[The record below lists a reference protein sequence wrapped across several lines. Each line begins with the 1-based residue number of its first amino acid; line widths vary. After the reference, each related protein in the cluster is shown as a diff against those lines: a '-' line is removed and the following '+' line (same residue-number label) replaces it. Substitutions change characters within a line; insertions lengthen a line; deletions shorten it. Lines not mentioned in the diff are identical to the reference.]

1 MKIIHCILGLHPG
14 SPYEDNLLK
23 TQLLTN
29 RAAAQFHLG
38 NFEDSLTDCQSA
50 LSLKEDHFKAI
61 KRGVLCL
68 FKLRKYKDCVVWA
81 HKALEIDDKDAEIKE
96 TLENAMKH
104 EIPVDE

>member
-38 NFEDSLTDCQSA
+38 NFDDSLTDCQSA

-61 KRGVLCL
+61 KRGALCL

-81 HKALEIDDKDAEIKE
+81 HKALEIDDKDAEVKE
-96 TLENAMKH
+96 TLQNAMKH
-104 EIPVDE
+104 EIPMD